1 MAKAK
6 ISYSWIINA
15 LDAKITQDSNDN
27 VVYNVHWSYVATKGD
42 HTVSNIGT
50 HSVVYDKDNF
60 VEYDKLKKSDVEGW
74 LESGIDVDNMKS
86 NLSNQISK
94 LEKPTD
100 ITLRPSW

>member
-15 LDAKITQDSNDN
+15 LDAKITQDSKDN

-42 HTVSNIGT
+42 HTVSIIGT

-60 VEYDKLKKSDVEGW
+60 VEYDKLKKSDVVSW
-74 LESGIDVDNMKS
+74 LEAGLDIDSMKI
-86 NLSNQISK
+86 NLVGRIEK
-94 LEKPTD
+94 LENPTD